1 MQHADSQT
9 PEPARSFPIPWWVF
23 FLVGLAAAL
32 AVGWFIG
39 PDYYHTWGYWKT
51 FIWGRGVVLM
61 FSLVILVAIMHA
73 RAGGRYHI
81 RRIPGLTAIDET
93 VGRAT
98 EMGRPITFSLGLGG
112 LEIVSLQALAICIH
126 VIRLAIRFGTRVITT
141 MRNATLYAVADEAI
155 SEAYTAAGRP
165 ESFNRDDVRFLS
177 DRQFAYASATV
188 GIILRERAA
197 SNYMF
202 GQFYAEALILAEAGN
217 MVGAI
222 QVAGTPTI
230 TQIPFF
236 IASCDYTIIGD
247 EYYAATAYL
256 TREPVLSGSVVGQ
269 DRAKMIFL
277 GLVLAGI
284 CALTVLSLPQAGRWI
299 ALALLT
305 LIALGIWWVAP
316 KQAGRWVFLGLALA
330 GLAALAMA
338 PTAADQAQALSK
350 TLVSLFREAK

>member
-1 MQHADSQT
+1 MPHAEPQT
-9 PEPARSFPIPWWVF
+9 PEAARAPVWWIF
-23 FLVGLAAAL
+23 FLAAVAAAL
-32 AVGWFIG
+32 GLGWLIG
-39 PDYYHTWGYWKT
+39 PAYYRDWSYWRT
-51 FIWGRGVVLM
+51 FLWGRGVVLM
-61 FSLVILVAIMHA
+61 FALVILSAILHA
-73 RAGGRYHI
+73 RAGGRYFI

-98 EMGRPITFSLGLGG
+98 EMGRPITFSLGLGA
-112 LEIVSLQALAICIH
+112 LDIISLQALAICVH
-126 VIRLAIRFGTRVITT
+126 VIRLAIKFGTRVITT

-177 DRQFAYASATV
+177 DRQFAYASAAV

-217 MVGAI
+217 IVGAI
-222 QVAGTPTI
+222 QVAGTPAI

-277 GLVLAGI
+277 GLVVAGI
-284 CALTVLSLPQAGRWI
+284 CALTVLALQGVARWIALGALLLAALGITAAAPRHAGRWI
-299 ALALLT
+299 
-305 LIALGIWWVAP
+305 
-316 KQAGRWVFLGLALA
+316 FLGGSLA
-330 GLAALAMA
+330 GLAALACFA
-338 PTAADQAQALSK
+338 PNTTAEARALSEA
-350 TLVSLFREAK
+350 LVALFQGGK